1 MKTQI
6 SNIRI
11 TNRSEQAVI
20 EIEGEIGVPE
30 SWQFES
36 DTERV
41 ATYDNFSQKLEKI
54 RELSSESVRVNI
66 RSMGGNVN
74 DALLMY
80 EALQSLEKPISTHC
94 YGYVASAATIIAQ
107 AASNGERYLSEN
119 SLYLIHNAVTDIQ
132 GNKIQME
139 RTAQLLGKTDQ
150 RIAELY
156 SRHTAMSTEECAELM
171 AQEDGNGSWLTPDE
185 AMKLGLIDHIEEL
198 SHVKEVGQKVKNFL
212 RSVVNPDSE
221 TTISPCQAA
230 RIAAKLT
237 EKPNSIE
244 LSKPLPP
251 TPIAKETKPRDFKPT
266 ATALTPDPAV
276 TGTKLSANQ
285 KSYAK
290 DLELFN

>member
-1 MKTQI
+1 MNTHI

-11 TNRSEQAVI
+11 TNRTEQAVI
-20 EIEGEIGVPE
+20 DIEGEIGVPE

-36 DTERV
+36 DSQRI
-41 ATYDNFSQKLEKI
+41 ATYDSFSAKLEKI
-54 RELSSESVRVNI
+54 RALSSESVRVNI

-156 SRHTAMSTEECAELM
+156 SRHTTMSTEECVELM

-185 AMKLGLIDHIEEL
+185 ALKLGLIDHVEEL
-198 SHVKEVGQKVKNFL
+198 SHVKEIGQKVKNFF
-212 RSVVNPDSE
+212 RNVANPDSE
-221 TTISPCQAA
+221 TTINPCQAA

-237 EKPNSIE
+237 EK
-244 LSKPLPP
+244 SKPLEVSETLPT
-251 TPIAKETKPRDFKPT
+251 TPIAKTVKILDFKPT
-266 ATALTPDPAV
+266 ETALTPDPV
-276 TGTKLSANQ
+276 TFDAKLSENQ

-290 DLELFN
+290 DLELFT

>member
-11 TNRSEQAVI
+11 SNRSKQAII

-30 SWQFES
+30 SWQFETDS
-36 DTERV
+36 QRI
-41 ATYDNFSQKLEKI
+41 ATYENFSAKLEKI
-54 RELSSESVRVNI
+54 RTLSSESVRVNI

-80 EALQSLEKPISTHC
+80 EALQSLGKPISTHC

-156 SRHTAMSTEECAELM
+156 GRHTAMTTEECAELM
-171 AQEDGNGSWLTPDE
+171 AQEDGNGSWLTPEE
-185 AMKLGLIDHIEEL
+185 AIKLGLIDHIEKH
-198 SHVKEVGQKVKNFL
+198 SHVKDVAQKVKNFL
-212 RSVVNPDSE
+212 RNVANPEIE
-221 TTISPCQAA
+221 TSIEPCQAA

-237 EKPNSIE
+237 EKPMPIDNSPE
-244 LSKPLPP
+244 LPANPKAMELKIP
-251 TPIAKETKPRDFKPT
+251 EFKPSET
-266 ATALTPDPAV
+266 TLTPDPVAI
-276 TGTKLSANQ
+276 GAKLSENQ

-290 DLELFN
+290 DLELFS

>member
-1 MKTQI
+1 MKTHI

-11 TNRSEQAVI
+11 SNRTKQAVI

-36 DTERV
+36 DSQRI
-41 ATYDNFSQKLEKI
+41 ATYDSFSAKLEKI
-54 RELSSESVRVNI
+54 RALSSESVRVNI

-107 AASNGERYLSEN
+107 AAAEGQRHLSEN

-156 SRHTAMSTEECAELM
+156 SRHTTMSAEQCAELM
-171 AQEDGNGSWLTPDE
+171 AKEDGNGSWLTPDE
-185 AMKLGLIDHIEEL
+185 ALELGLIDHIEKL

-212 RSVVNPDSE
+212 RNVANPE
-221 TTISPCQAA
+221 TETQITPCQAA

-237 EKPNSIE
+237 EKT
-244 LSKPLPP
+244 KPLDASEALPQSVK
-251 TPIAKETKPRDFKPT
+251 TKEVKAPNFKPT
-266 ATALTPDPAV
+266 ETTPIPDPVAI
-276 TGTKLSANQ
+276 GAKLSENQ

-290 DLELFN
+290 DLELFS